1 MSNFQRLVYSSHAA
15 FPQEQSEG
23 GINRNVARILMQSRR
38 NNPRTGLVG
47 ALYFGDGNFFQ
58 CLEGEADAIDA
69 LCETIRLDPRHSGMK
84 ILGRHPI
91 ESRSFSVWAMKYIPN
106 ANEVQA
112 LLAKHGLTRF
122 EPEKFDEPMISAMIG
137 LLRQG
142 SDADLLQNDATGTRR
157 SGNRLPEASP
167 IKSGVTGQVKL
178 LIAAA
183 ALVVVACVAWA
194 LLG

>member
-15 FPQEQSEG
+15 FPQDQDEG

-38 NNPRTGLVG
+38 NNPRSGLVG

-58 CLEGEADAIDA
+58 CLEGEADAIDV
-69 LCETIRLDPRHSGMK
+69 LCETIRLDPRHRGMK

-112 LLAKHGLTRF
+112 LLAKHGLNRF
-122 EPEKFDEPMISAMIG
+122 EPESFDDSMISAMVG

-142 SDADLLQNDATGTRR
+142 SDVDLLQNDASGVRR
-157 SGNRLPEASP
+157 SGNRLPDPVPAISGLNGQ
-167 IKSGVTGQVKL
+167 IKIWL
-178 LIAAA
+178 AAA
-183 ALVVVACVAWA
+183 AVVFAACIAWA
-194 LLG
+194 VLG